1 VTAAKPLIAVLD
13 YGIGNLH
20 SAQKA
25 LERGGA
31 DARLTADVGLIRE
44 AAGVVLPG
52 VGAFG
57 ACMDSLRSAGL
68 EEPALEAADSGRPF
82 LGICVGMQMLFTK
95 SDEDARAVGLDVIPG
110 TVRWIPSGPDGCHL
124 KIPQMQWNRLR
135 FRRADPMFAG
145 LGDAPFVYF
154 VHSLHGVPDDPEAVA
169 ATVDYGTT
177 LNAAFRVD
185 NVFAAQFHPEKSST
199 PGLRMLA
206 NFVDVCA
213 VAEVERTVE
222 S

>member
-1 VTAAKPLIAVLD
+1 VTEHRASTDGSRPLIAVLD

-25 LERGGA
+25 LEHGGA
-31 DARLTADVGLIRE
+31 DARLTADAGLIRE

-57 ACMDSLRSAGL
+57 ACMDALRSAGL
-68 EEPALEAADSGRPF
+68 EALAHESVESGRPF

-95 SDEDARAVGLDVIPG
+95 SEEDEHAAGLDVIPG
-110 TVRWIPSGPDGCHL
+110 TVRWIPAGP
-124 KIPQMQWNRLR
+124 KIPQMQWNRLE
-135 FRRADPMFAG
+135 FRRDDPMFAG

-154 VHSLHGVPDDPEAVA
+154 VHSLHGVPEDPDVVA
-169 ATVDYGTT
+169 ATVEYGTT
-177 LNAAFRVD
+177 LNAAFRSG

-199 PGLRMLA
+199 PGLRMLS

-213 VAEVERTVE
+213 TAPVRA
-222 S
+222 